1 MKGNNEFERN
11 DIAIDREMEVDC
23 DIGQEITVYIE
34 TWFDADKKFGTHTN
48 GDDGSWVNMYGKYN
62 PFADT
67 LRIEVEVDTDDDE
80 PNKWFDYEP
89 TTAESQLIKSMIAE
103 KIREMHGQTP
113 QEFCNDVL
121 GEEMTIDIFHTENR
135 YDLILADPPWKQSKG
150 GKKSVRAN
158 SSGRPLDYQVCTLEE
173 IEEHLKAA
181 VSLTGGGN
189 SILFLWTIDKY
200 LFEAQEIAERL
211 GYKLHARLIW
221 NKVTG
226 IPAAFTVR
234 YGHEYLLYMYK
245 GKLRPVALEE
255 RGKIHT
261 VFTERVQRHSQK
273 PEISFD
279 IIERLYPTEKKI
291 ELYARRTRPGWD
303 CWGNEV

>member
-1 MKGNNEFERN
+1 M
-11 DIAIDREMEVDC
+11 
-23 DIGQEITVYIE
+23 TV
-34 TWFDADKKFGTHTN
+34 
-48 GDDGSWVNMYGKYN
+48 
-62 PFADT
+62 
-67 LRIEVEVDTDDDE
+67 
-80 PNKWFDYEP
+80 
-89 TTAESQLIKSMIAE
+89 
-103 KIREMHGQTP
+103 
-113 QEFCNDVL
+113 
-121 GEEMTIDIFHTENR
+121 DIFNTENR

-181 VSLTGGGN
+181 VSLTGEN

-226 IPAAFTVR
+226 VPAAFTVR

-291 ELYARRTRPGWD
+291 ELYARRTRTGWD